1 MAKEKAIT
9 SDQMYKIEENGH
21 NLLGMHRVY
30 MMENAGHGL
39 ADFIVAKFNTNLKGK
54 AIVVIC
60 GSGNNGGDAFVASRH
75 LSGYYDAKV
84 TVILLGFPA
93 DLRTEEAKINLGII
107 ENMDSIETIFGNEI
121 NDKIKR
127 KIYKANIIIDGIFGT
142 GVKGEIR
149 DPHASAIEL
158 INKSKAYVVSVDIPS
173 GMDPNTGE
181 VHDSCVK
188 ANATV
193 TFHRMKIG
201 LVNNRKYTGQ
211 IHLERIGIPQEAEK
225 GVV

>member
-1 MAKEKAIT
+1 MAKEKSIT

-21 NLLGMHRVY
+21 NLLGMHRAY

-39 ADFIVAKFNTNLKGK
+39 ADFIVTKFNTNLKGK
-54 AIVVIC
+54 AIVSIC

-75 LSGYYDAKV
+75 LSGYHDAKV

-93 DLRTEEAKINLGII
+93 DLRTEESKINWGII

-127 KIYKANIIIDGIFGT
+127 KISKANIIIDGIFGT

-149 DPHASAIEL
+149 DPHASVIEL
-158 INKSKAYVVSVDIPS
+158 VNKSRAYVVSVDIPS

-181 VHDSCVK
+181 VRDSCVK

-201 LVNNRKYTGQ
+201 LVNNRKYTGL
-211 IHLERIGIPQEAEK
+211 IHLERIGIPQEAER